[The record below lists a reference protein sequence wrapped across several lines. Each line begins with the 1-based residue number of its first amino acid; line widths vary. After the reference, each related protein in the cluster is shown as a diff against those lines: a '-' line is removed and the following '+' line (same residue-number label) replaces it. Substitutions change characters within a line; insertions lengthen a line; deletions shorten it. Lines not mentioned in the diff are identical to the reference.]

1 MKKIV
6 LILTLLVVLIELSSC
21 QKDTPVSEPTLDPD
35 LKPVAVQV
43 VVEDS
48 SSPYVRIY

>member
-6 LILTLLVVLIELSSC
+6 LILILLIIIIGLSSC
-21 QKDTPVSEPTLDPD
+21 QKDTPVSEPTLDSD

-43 VVEDS
+43 VVENS
-48 SSPYVRIY
+48 PSPYVRIY